1 MASSKGQMFIVTMVF
16 LIALIFSVQQLL
28 LKCSSLDLSAPS
40 KAKDAYVVENME
52 PIFQAALDSSEDCE
66 EARANV
72 GELSDLITRTI
83 KGGYS
88 FDISE
93 DIECTPSGGWP
104 PPPELTILVTVTGE
118 TSETKAGFELSR
130 SP

>member
-16 LIALIFSVQQLL
+16 LIALIFAVQQLL
-28 LKCSSLDLSAPS
+28 LKCSTLDLSAPS
-40 KAKDAYVVENME
+40 KANDAYLVENME
-52 PIFQAALDSSEDCE
+52 PIFQAALDSSDDCE

-72 GELSDLITRTI
+72 RELIGLITRTI

-88 FDISE
+88 SDISG

-104 PPPELTILVTVTGE
+104 PAPELAVLVTVTGE
-118 TSETKAGFELSR
+118 TSETRAEFKLSR